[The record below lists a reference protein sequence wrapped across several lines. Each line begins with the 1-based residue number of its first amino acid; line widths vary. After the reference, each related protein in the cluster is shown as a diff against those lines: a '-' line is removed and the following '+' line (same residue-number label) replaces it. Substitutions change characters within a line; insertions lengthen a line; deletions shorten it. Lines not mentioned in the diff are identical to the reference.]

1 MDSQKA
7 ELELSVI
14 KKIME
19 DSRNIALNNGWH
31 YILWGVVVSCALI
44 ANYIMALLRVPN
56 NYAGLM
62 WFILMIS
69 TAIVAGLY
77 EKRSDKKRP
86 VKTFAGNLLGAL
98 WFAGGIAMFIFGFAG
113 TVSGAYNPVYVC
125 SVISTVLGVT
135 YFVSG
140 EIQQIKWLKWIS
152 LGWWAGAIFTF
163 LFGSIHTL
171 LIFALMLIFLQTL
184 PGIILNRKYK
194 KEMNQTVI
202 AGA

>member
-1 MDSQKA
+1 MESKQA

-44 ANYIMALLRVPN
+44 ANYIMALTRVAN
-56 NYAGLM
+56 NSIGLM
-62 WFILMIS
+62 WFVLMIS
-69 TAIVAGLY
+69 TAIAAGIYESRVA
-77 EKRSDKKRP
+77 KRRP
-86 VKTFAGNLLGAL
+86 AQTFAGKLLSSL

-140 EIQQIKWLKWIS
+140 EIQQIKWLKWLS
-152 LGWWAGAIFTF
+152 LGWWAGAVYTF
-163 LFGSIHTL
+163 FFGSVHTL
-171 LIFALMLIFLQTL
+171 LIFAIMLIFFQVV

-194 KEMNQTVI
+194 REFAESVSV
-202 AGA
+202 

>member
-1 MDSQKA
+1 MDTKQA

-31 YILWGVVVSCALI
+31 YIMWGVVVSCALI
-44 ANYIMALLRVPN
+44 ANYVMALLRVEM
-56 NYAGLM
+56 NYIGLM

-69 TAIVAGLY
+69 TAIAGGIY
-77 EKRSDKKRP
+77 EKRSAKKRP
-86 VKTFAGNLLGAL
+86 VKTFAGNLLGSL

-113 TVSGAYNPVYVC
+113 SVSGAYNPVYIC

-140 EIQQIKWLKWIS
+140 EIQQIKWFKWIS
-152 LGWWAGAIFTF
+152 LGWWAGAVFTF
-163 LFGSIHTL
+163 FYGSVHTL
-171 LIFALMLIFLQTL
+171 LIFALMLIFLQVV
-184 PGIILNRKYK
+184 PGIMLNRKYK
-194 KEMNQTVI
+194 KDTTVK
-202 AGA
+202 

>member
-1 MDSQKA
+1 MESKQA

-31 YILWGVVVSCALI
+31 YILWGAVVSCALI
-44 ANYIMALLRVPN
+44 ANYIMALTRVAN
-56 NYAGLM
+56 NSIGLM
-62 WFILMIS
+62 WFVLMIS
-69 TAIVAGLY
+69 TAIAGSIYERRVA
-77 EKRSDKKRP
+77 KKRP
-86 VKTFAGNLLGAL
+86 VKTFAGKLLSSL

-140 EIQQIKWLKWIS
+140 EIQQIKWFKWLS
-152 LGWWAGAIFTF
+152 VGWWAGAVYTF
-163 LFGSIHTL
+163 FFGSVHTL
-171 LIFALMLIFLQTL
+171 LIFAIMLIFFQVV

-194 KEMNQTVI
+194 REFAESVSV
-202 AGA
+202 